1 MDILKFDTS
10 KKSGIF
16 KRMNAVCNGP
26 IHKRIPTTQVRSN
39 FQTYKEAR
47 IPFAR
52 NHDAAFCSAYG
63 GEHVVDITAIF
74 PNFDADPYT
83 PESYDFTLTDEYIL
97 VTLEAGTETF
107 YRLGQKIENHI
118 KKYNIYPP
126 KDFKKWAVICEHII
140 RHYNE
145 GWADGYHFNI
155 QYWEIWGEPDLDPD
169 DSPNKRIWGGTT
181 AQFYDLYEIASKHLK
196 SCFPNI
202 KIGGPGFAHE
212 MDFAANFMA
221 EMRRREVPIDF
232 CSWHQYATKPQSVVR
247 RGETIRRIL
256 DENGYTAAENI
267 LDEWNYVANW
277 KEHFVESIETI
288 IGMKGAA
295 FNMATMTAAQHS
307 SIDMLMYYDARP
319 SAFNGMFDFYTLR
332 PLKGYYPF
340 KWYGSL
346 YDMEAEVLCENE
358 IESIYTLCGVDS
370 QGKTTT
376 IITYYNNDDSLA
388 DKEIKIDLGKDAEY
402 EVYLLDN
409 EHDGE
414 LTDITKSL
422 DFTMK
427 LNTCLMIKEK

>member
-1 MDILKFDTS
+1 MDILKFNTS

-267 LDEWNYVANW
+267 LDEWNYVSNW

-295 FNMATMTAAQHS
+295 FTASVMAKCQNAPL
-307 SIDMLMYYDARP
+307 DMLMYYDARP
-319 SAFNGMFDFYTLR
+319 CIFNGLFDFYTLL

-340 KWYGSL
+340 VMWNEL
-346 YDMEAEVLCENE
+346 YKLSSQAEAVSDDPALDVICATDGRN
-358 IESIYTLCGVDS
+358 TRALL
-370 QGKTTT
+370 
-376 IITYYNNDDSLA
+376 TYYSMDEAA
-388 DKEIKIDLGKDAEY
+388 DAKEVTVSGEGTY
-402 EVYLLDN
+402 EVYLLDADHTY
-409 EHDGE
+409 EMTE
-414 LTDITKSL
+414 TVTLPATLTMQANSVILLK
-422 DFTMK
+422 K
-427 LNTCLMIKEK
+427 A